1 MYNLITISVLYSKV
15 KVIPEDIDNLLTPVA
30 LAHWIMG
37 DGLVKSKSLVLCT
50 DSYSIQSNPRCCTFN
65 ELLIIVMI

>member
-37 DGLVKSKSLVLCT
+37 DGLVKSKVSSL
-50 DSYSIQSNPRCCTFN
+50 Y
-65 ELLIIVMI
+65 